1 MEAKFEGKIHQ
12 FYGPVLPDMK
22 AGGKKT
28 MEWDLNDW
36 NWDGD
41 LFTAS
46 PMSSLPLDCR
56 SKQLF
61 PIGSDI
67 PETTGVFN
75 SLSSGSDEMVLGN
88 DKGRK
93 ELEKRRR
100 AVVSENDEAAS
111 LNLKLGGQLY
121 PIIESE
127 KEEWEGK
134 SGKKTKVAG
143 ASSYRSVCQVEDCQA
158 DLSNAKDYHRRH
170 KVCDVHSKAARA
182 LVGNVMQRF
191 CQQCSRFHALQEFDE
206 GKRSCRRRLA
216 GHNKRRRKTHP
227 ENVANGASVN
237 DERGSNYLLISLL
250 KILANIHSNSSD
262 QTKDQ
267 DLLSHLLR
275 NLASLASAT
284 NEKNLPQL
292 SSASPDVRN
301 MGTSGGICIKD
312 SPQPAGKCLSI
323 HAQEVREKRVGMSGA
338 DCGIPQNHCAP
349 QPDSFYCVKESIPSN
364 ANVSTTSIAGTKLS
378 NIDLNNSYDDSQD
391 GIEKLHKPDGT
402 ANLCNASP
410 GYPLWLSQ
418 EPHSSSPTRIS
429 GNLGSTSTL
438 SPSNSSGEAQSRT
451 DRIVFKLFGK
461 DPSDF
466 PTTLRKQIL
475 DWLAHS
481 PTDIESYIRPGCI
494 ILTIYLRM
502 DKSLWEE
509 LYCDL
514 SSSLTKLL
522 NASSDSFWRTGWV
535 YTRLQHRVAF
545 TFNGQVVLDTPLS
558 VTSHRSCRISI
569 VKPLAASFS
578 EKVQF
583 LVKGFNLSQPTTRLL
598 CALEG
603 KYLVQGSCTDMMG
616 GVDSYIEHEEIQSL
630 SFPCLMPNI
639 AGRGFIEVEDHGLC
653 SSFFPFIVAE
663 EDVCSEIRTLESI
676 IEVAETADGFLGEAE
691 DLIARDQ
698 ALDFIHEMGWLLH
711 QSHLNIRL
719 GPGSNL
725 NLFAF
730 GRFKWL
736 IEFST
741 DHAWCAV
748 VKKLL
753 SIFFSGIVDV
763 GKHSSLDIA
772 LREVAVLHRAV
783 RGNSR
788 SMVEMLLRYWP
799 HGLLDISGVERKQSH
814 GGYLFRPDSEGP
826 GGLTPLH
833 IVASLDGY
841 ENLLE
846 ALIDDPGQIGMEAWR
861 SARDSSGL
869 TPNDY
874 ASLRGNYSY
883 IHIVQKKI
891 NEKSGSG
898 HVVVNIPST
907 LLSSSFK
914 QKPGDNHKSVKVGSL
929 QTEKCLSIAVERY
942 CRECEGKFYNGNMG
956 TRRVAIYRPAMLSMV
971 AIAAICVCVALLFKS
986 SPESEVVHTK
996 KNSESYSLPFPHRR
1010 RPNIFFGEEPRT
1022 ADRRS
1027 SSSREADQIFLAI
1040 RFPLFFHGKATD
1052 RESSRR
1058 RCWIC
1063 SDCEQQQ
1070 PVASPKGEQEPPLS
1084 EPERAAQ
1091 SSSRP

>member
-1 MEAKFEGKIHQ
+1 MCVLIYAEVFGDMEAKFGGKIHQ
-12 FYGPVLPDMK
+12 FYGPVVPDLG
-22 AGGKKT
+22 AGGKKA

-36 NWDGD
+36 KWDGD
-41 LFTAS
+41 LFTAA
-46 PMSSLPLDCR
+46 PLSSVPSDCR
-56 SKQLF
+56 SRQLF

-67 PETTGVFN
+67 PGVSN
-75 SLSSGSDEMVLGN
+75 SSDEMALGY

-100 AVVSENDEAAS
+100 GVVSESDDEAPS

-127 KEEWEGK
+127 EEKWEGK

-143 ASSYRSVCQVEDCQA
+143 PSSYHSVCQADDCQV

-170 KVCDVHSKAARA
+170 KVCDVHSKAAKA

-191 CQQCSRFHALQEFDE
+191 CQQCSRFHVLQEFDE

-227 ENVANGASVN
+227 ENVANGASVS
-237 DERGSNYLLISLL
+237 DEQGSSYLLISLL
-250 KILANIHSNSSD
+250 RILANIHSNNSD

-267 DLLSHLLR
+267 ELLSHLLR
-275 NLASLASAT
+275 NLASLPTAT
-284 NEKNLPQL
+284 NEKNVPGL
-292 SSASPDVRN
+292 SSSSPDLRKA
-301 MGTSGGICIKD
+301 GTSGGNCIKD
-312 SPQPAGKCLSI
+312 SPQPAGQSLSI
-323 HAQEVREKRVGMSGA
+323 PAQEVREKRVGMSSA
-338 DCGIPQNHCAP
+338 DCGIPQNHSVS
-349 QPDSFYCVKESIPSN
+349 QPDSFCCIKESIPSN
-364 ANVSTTSIAGTKLS
+364 ANVSTASLAGTKLN

-391 GIEKLHKPDGT
+391 GIGKLYKPDAT
-402 ANLCNASP
+402 ANLGNGYP
-410 GYPLWLSQ
+410 GSPLWLSQ
-418 EPHSSSPTRIS
+418 EPHKSSPTRIS
-429 GNLGSTSTL
+429 GNSGSTSTL

-494 ILTIYLRM
+494 ILTMYLRM

-522 NASSDSFWRTGWV
+522 DASADSFWKTGWI
-535 YTRLQHRVAF
+535 YTRVQHRVAF
-545 TFNGQVVLDTPLS
+545 IFNGQVVLDTPLP
-558 VTSHRSCRISI
+558 VKSHRSCRLSI
-569 VKPLAASFS
+569 IKPLAASFS
-578 EKVQF
+578 KEVQF

-603 KYLVQGSCTDMMG
+603 KYLVHGSCTDMMG
-616 GVDSYIEHEEIQSL
+616 GVDSYIEHEEMQSL

-676 IEVAETADGFLGEAE
+676 IEVAETADGFLGGAE
-691 DLIARDQ
+691 EQAKDQ

-711 QSHLNIRL
+711 RSHLNIRL
-719 GPGSNL
+719 GPGSDL
-725 NLFAF
+725 NLIPF

-741 DHAWCAV
+741 DRAWCAV

-753 SIFFSGIVDV
+753 DIFFNGIVDV
-763 GKHSSLDIA
+763 GEHSSLDIA

-788 SMVEMLLRYWP
+788 PMVEMLLRYCP
-799 HGLLDISGVERKQSH
+799 HGVLDKSGVEKQQGH
-814 GGYLFRPDSEGP
+814 GGYLFIPDSVGP

-833 IVASLDGY
+833 IVACLDGY
-841 ENLLE
+841 ESLLE
-846 ALIDDPGQIGMEAWR
+846 ALIDDPGQVGMEAWKN
-861 SARDSSGL
+861 ACDSTGL

-874 ASLRGNYSY
+874 ASLRGHYSY

-898 HVVVNIPST
+898 HVVVNIPGT

-914 QKPGDNHKSVKVGSL
+914 QKLGDNNKSVNVGSL
-929 QTEKCLSIAVERY
+929 QTEKSLRKPVQRH
-942 CRECEGKFYNGNMG
+942 CRQCEGKFYNGNMG
-956 TRRVAIYRPAMLSMV
+956 TTKVAIYRPAMLSMV

-986 SPESEVVHTK
+986 SPEVLYVFK
-996 KNSESYSLPFPHRR
+996 PFRWEQLKY
-1010 RPNIFFGEEPRT
+1010 G
-1022 ADRRS
+1022 S
-1027 SSSREADQIFLAI
+1027 S
-1040 RFPLFFHGKATD
+1040 
-1052 RESSRR
+1052 
-1058 RCWIC
+1058 
-1063 SDCEQQQ
+1063 
-1070 PVASPKGEQEPPLS
+1070 
-1084 EPERAAQ
+1084 
-1091 SSSRP
+1091 

>member
-1 MEAKFEGKIHQ
+1 MEAKFGENIHQ
-12 FYGPVLPDMK
+12 FYGPVVPDLK
-22 AGGKKT
+22 AGGKKAA

-36 NWDGD
+36 SWDGD
-41 LFTAS
+41 LFTAA
-46 PMSSLPLDCR
+46 PLSSLPSVCR

-61 PIGSDI
+61 PLGSDI
-67 PETTGVFN
+67 PGVSN
-75 SLSSGSDEMVLGN
+75 SCDEMALGN

-100 AVVSENDEAAS
+100 AVVSENDDEAAS
-111 LNLKLGGQLY
+111 LNLKLGNGQLY

-127 KEEWEGK
+127 EEKWQGK

-143 ASSYRSVCQVEDCQA
+143 VSSCRSVCQIEDCQA

-170 KVCDVHSKAARA
+170 KVCDVHSKAATA

-191 CQQCSRFHALQEFDE
+191 CQQCSRFHVLQEFDE

-227 ENVANGASVN
+227 ENVVNGASVN

-250 KILANIHSNSSD
+250 RILANIHSNNSD

-275 NLASLASAT
+275 NLASAT
-284 NEKNLPQL
+284 NEKNVPGL
-292 SSASPDVRN
+292 SSASPDLQN
-301 MGTSGGICIKD
+301 TGISGGICIKD
-312 SPQPAGKCLSI
+312 YPQPAGQCLSI
-323 HAQEVREKRVGMSGA
+323 PAQEVREKRVGMSGA
-338 DCGIPQNHCAP
+338 DCGILQKHCAS
-349 QPDSFYCVKESIPSN
+349 QPDSFYPVKESIPSN
-364 ANVSTTSIAGTKLS
+364 ANASTTLLAGMKLS

-391 GIEKLHKPDGT
+391 GIGKLHKPDAT
-402 ANLCNASP
+402 ANLGNGSP
-410 GYPLWLSQ
+410 GYPQWLPQ
-418 EPHSSSPTRIS
+418 EPHKSSPTRIS
-429 GNLGSTSTL
+429 GNSGSTSTL

-475 DWLAHS
+475 DWLGHS

-522 NASSDSFWRTGWV
+522 NASADSFWKNGWIYSRV
-535 YTRLQHRVAF
+535 QHRVAF
-545 TFNGQVVLDTPLS
+545 MFNGQVVLDTPLPVKS
-558 VTSHRSCRISI
+558 QSSCKISI
-569 VKPLAASFS
+569 IKPLAASVS
-578 EKVQF
+578 EGVQF

-616 GVDSYIEHEEIQSL
+616 RVDSYTEHEEIQSL

-639 AGRGFIEVEDHGLC
+639 TGRGFIEVEDHGLC

-676 IEVAETADGFLGEAE
+676 IEVAETADGFLGGGGA
-691 DLIARDQ
+691 LQAKDQ
-698 ALDFIHEMGWLLH
+698 ALEFIHEMGWLLH
-711 QSHLNIRL
+711 RSHLNIRL

-725 NLFAF
+725 NLFPF

-741 DHAWCAV
+741 DRAWCAV

-753 SIFFSGIVDV
+753 GIFFNGIVDV
-763 GKHSSLDIA
+763 GQHSSLDID

-788 SMVEMLLRYWP
+788 SMVEMLLRYRP
-799 HGLLDISGVERKQSH
+799 HGILDKSGVEKQQGH

-833 IVASLDGY
+833 IVACLDGY
-841 ENLLE
+841 ESLLE
-846 ALIDDPGQIGMEAWR
+846 ALIDDPGQIGMEAWK
-861 SARDSSGL
+861 SARDSTGL

-874 ASLRGNYSY
+874 ASLRGHYSY
-883 IHIVQKKI
+883 IHVVQKKI

-898 HVVVNIPST
+898 HVVVNIPGT
-907 LLSSSFK
+907 LLNSSFK
-914 QKPGDNHKSVKVGSL
+914 EKLGDDHKSVKVGSL
-929 QTEKCLSIAVERY
+929 QTEKSLRKPVQRH
-942 CRECEGKFYNGNMG
+942 CRQCEGKFYNGNMG
-956 TRRVAIYRPAMLSMV
+956 TTRIAIHRPVMLSMV

-986 SPESEVVHTK
+986 SPEVLYVFR
-996 KNSESYSLPFPHRR
+996 PFRWEQLKY
-1010 RPNIFFGEEPRT
+1010 G
-1022 ADRRS
+1022 S
-1027 SSSREADQIFLAI
+1027 S
-1040 RFPLFFHGKATD
+1040 
-1052 RESSRR
+1052 
-1058 RCWIC
+1058 
-1063 SDCEQQQ
+1063 
-1070 PVASPKGEQEPPLS
+1070 
-1084 EPERAAQ
+1084 
-1091 SSSRP
+1091 